1 MNRIK
6 QRNNIKSFPY
16 RIMAAFT
23 IIVWGTTFVSTKV
36 LLRHGLSP
44 TGIFF
49 YRFLLAY
56 LTIWFFCPKR
66 LWADNKKDEFLFFC
80 MGLTGGSLY
89 FITENTALGI
99 TLASNVALILGT
111 LPLITIFLSHFFVK
125 GERLKKSVV
134 YGSLIALT
142 GVALVI
148 YNGSFV
154 LKINPTGD
162 ILVLTAALMWGF
174 YTIILKRLDVRYTV
188 LFITRK
194 IFFYG
199 LITVLPF
206 FYFSP
211 LKVDMAILSQP
222 VVWSNLLFLGLIA
235 SMLCYILWNTAVMYL
250 GAIRTS
256 NYLYFIPIVTLITSS
271 IVINEIIT
279 PIALIGAAL
288 ILSGVYLADKTKGN

>member
-1 MNRIK
+1 
-6 QRNNIKSFPY
+6 
-16 RIMAAFT
+16 MAAFT